1 MRRRCWRG
9 ATRRVSYAQRSGR
22 LGGQAGASA
31 NPVRRPSITWRHDSI
46 PFVEAAVARK
56 LTLDFLK
63 TEAASGAALG
73 LAALAALIVA
83 NSPWSADYFAWLKS
97 YHAVQIGPIRLE
109 ETISDWIKEGLMA
122 IFFLVVGL
130 EIKYEILRGEL
141 SDPRKLATPV
151 LAALGGMVGPAL
163 VYLALTGAIGAP
175 HQGWPIPLATDI
187 AFALAVFGFVG
198 RGLPSSLRVFLLTL
212 AIVDDL
218 GAIALI
224 ALLFSQ
230 GLDWTPLLWAV
241 GLLVAGGLFA
251 HWRRVTA
258 PFWVLGFGLVWYLT
272 VLSGLSTSLTAVAFA
287 MIVPLTARKENKQS
301 PLKEAMHD
309 LHPWNAYLVLPL
321 FAFAK
326 AGVSFAGL
334 SLDQALAPLVIAIA
348 LGLFL
353 GKQVGVFGAAWLAS
367 ALRIGAR
374 PTDATWMQ
382 VYGVSLLCGV
392 GFTMSLFIGVLAFP
406 GAVDSP
412 EQIEVK
418 LGVIGGSILSAV
430 AAAIVLGMAG
440 RRREADP
447 AAKTPEVAAIEGEN
461 AQKLT

>member
-1 MRRRCWRG
+1 M
-9 ATRRVSYAQRSGR
+9 
-22 LGGQAGASA
+22 
-31 NPVRRPSITWRHDSI
+31 
-46 PFVEAAVARK
+46 ARK
-56 LTLDFLK
+56 ITLDFLK
-63 TEAASGAALG
+63 TEAASGSAL
-73 LAALAALIVA
+73 ALAAIAAVLVA
-83 NSPWSADYFAWLKS
+83 NSPWSADYFTWLKS
-97 YHAVQIGPIRLE
+97 YHVLQIGPLRLE

-141 SDPRKLATPV
+141 SDPKKLATPV
-151 LAALGGMVGPAL
+151 LAAIGGMAGPAA
-163 VYLALTGAIGAP
+163 VYLALTGLIGAP

-187 AFALAVFGFVG
+187 AFALAIFGFVG
-198 RGLPSSLRVFLLTL
+198 KGLPSSLRIFLLTL

-224 ALLFSQ
+224 AVLFSE
-230 GLDWTPLLWAV
+230 GVNWTPLLWAAAM
-241 GLLVAGGLFA
+241 LLVVAVA
-251 HWRRVTA
+251 ARRFQVAA
-258 PFWVLGFGLVWYLT
+258 PFWVLGFAAVWYLT
-272 VLSGLSTSLTAVAFA
+272 VISGLSTSLTAVAFA
-287 MIVPLTARKENKQS
+287 AIVPIKARRETHQS

-326 AGVSFAGL
+326 AGVSFTGL
-334 SLDQALAPLVIAIA
+334 SMEQAFAPLVIAIA

-353 GKQVGVFGAAWLAS
+353 GKQAGVLAAAWLAS
-367 ALRIGAR
+367 ALKIGAR
-374 PTDATWMQ
+374 PSGATWMQ

-430 AAAIVLGMAG
+430 AAAVVLAMAG
-440 RRREADP
+440 RGRQADP
-447 AAKTPEVAAIEGEN
+447 AAEEPEVEPLQGDGV
-461 AQKLT
+461 QKLT

>member
-1 MRRRCWRG
+1 M
-9 ATRRVSYAQRSGR
+9 
-22 LGGQAGASA
+22 
-31 NPVRRPSITWRHDSI
+31 
-46 PFVEAAVARK
+46 ARK

-63 TEAASGAALG
+63 TEAASGSAL
-73 LAALAALIVA
+73 ALAAIAAVLVA
-83 NSPWSADYFAWLKS
+83 NSPWSADYFTWLKS
-97 YHAVQIGPIRLE
+97 YHVLQIGPLRLE

-141 SDPRKLATPV
+141 SDPKKLATPV
-151 LAALGGMVGPAL
+151 LAAIGGMAGPAA
-163 VYLALTGAIGAP
+163 VYLALTGLIGAP

-187 AFALAVFGFVG
+187 AFALAIFGFVG
-198 RGLPSSLRVFLLTL
+198 KGLPSSLRIFLLTL

-224 ALLFSQ
+224 AVLFSE
-230 GLDWTPLLWAV
+230 GVNWTPLLWAAAM
-241 GLLVAGGLFA
+241 LLVGAVA
-251 HWRRVTA
+251 ARRFQVAA
-258 PFWVLGFGLVWYLT
+258 PFWVLGFAAVWYLT
-272 VLSGLSTSLTAVAFA
+272 VISGLSTSLTAVAFA
-287 MIVPLTARKENKQS
+287 AIVPIKARRETHQS

-334 SLDQALAPLVIAIA
+334 SMEQAFAPLVIAIA

-353 GKQVGVFGAAWLAS
+353 GKQAGVLAAAWLAS
-367 ALRIGAR
+367 ALKIGAR
-374 PTDATWMQ
+374 PSGATWMQ

-430 AAAIVLGMAG
+430 AAAVVLALAG
-440 RRREADP
+440 RGREADP
-447 AAKTPEVAAIEGEN
+447 AAKEPEVEPLQGDGV
-461 AQKLT
+461 QKLT

>member
-1 MRRRCWRG
+1 M
-9 ATRRVSYAQRSGR
+9 
-22 LGGQAGASA
+22 
-31 NPVRRPSITWRHDSI
+31 
-46 PFVEAAVARK
+46 ARK

-63 TEAASGAALG
+63 TEAASGSAL
-73 LAALAALIVA
+73 ALAAIAAVLVA
-83 NSPWSADYFAWLKS
+83 NSPWSADYFTWLKS
-97 YHAVQIGPIRLE
+97 YHVLQIGPLRLE

-141 SDPRKLATPV
+141 SDPKKLATPV
-151 LAALGGMVGPAL
+151 LAALGGMAGPAA
-163 VYLALTGAIGAP
+163 VYLALTGLIGAP

-187 AFALAVFGFVG
+187 AFALAIFGFVG
-198 RGLPSSLRVFLLTL
+198 KGLPSSLRIFLLTL

-224 ALLFSQ
+224 AVLFSE
-230 GLDWTPLLWAV
+230 GVNWMPLLWAAAM
-241 GLLVAGGLFA
+241 LLLGAVAA
-251 HWRRVTA
+251 RRFQIPA
-258 PFWVLGFGLVWYLT
+258 PFWVLGFAAVWYLT
-272 VLSGLSTSLTAVAFA
+272 VISGLSTSLTAVAFA
-287 MIVPLTARKENKQS
+287 AIVPIKARRETHQS

-326 AGVSFAGL
+326 AGVSFSGL
-334 SLDQALAPLVIAIA
+334 SMEQAFAPLVIAIA

-353 GKQVGVFGAAWLAS
+353 GKQAGVLTAAWLAS
-367 ALRIGAR
+367 ALKIGAR
-374 PTDATWMQ
+374 PSGASWMQ

-430 AAAIVLGMAG
+430 AAAVVLALAG
-440 RRREADP
+440 RGREADP
-447 AAKTPEVAAIEGEN
+447 AAEEPDVEPLQGHGV
-461 AQKLT
+461 QKLT

>member
-1 MRRRCWRG
+1 M
-9 ATRRVSYAQRSGR
+9 
-22 LGGQAGASA
+22 
-31 NPVRRPSITWRHDSI
+31 
-46 PFVEAAVARK
+46 ARK
-56 LTLDFLK
+56 FTLDFLK
-63 TEAASGAALG
+63 TEAASGAVLA

-83 NSPWSADYFAWLKS
+83 NSPLGPDYFAWLKS
-97 YHAVQIGPIRLE
+97 HQPLQAGPLRLE
-109 ETISDWIKEGLMA
+109 LTVSEWIKEGLMA
-122 IFFLVVGL
+122 VFFLVVGL

-151 LAALGGMVGPAL
+151 LAALGGMAGPAI
-163 VYLALTGAIGAP
+163 VYLALSGLIGAP
-175 HQGWPIPLATDI
+175 HPGWPIPLATDI

-198 RGLPSSLRVFLLTL
+198 KGLPPSLRVFLLTL

-218 GAIALI
+218 GAIVLI

-230 GLDWTPLLWAV
+230 GIDWTPLLGAL
-241 GLLVAGGLFA
+241 GLLAAGAVVA
-251 HWRRVTA
+251 HRIRVTA
-258 PFWVLGFGLVWYLT
+258 PFWVIGFCAVWHLT

-287 MIVPLTARKENKQS
+287 LIVPIAPRRDDGQS

-334 SLDQALAPLVIAIA
+334 SAEQALAPLVLAIA

-353 GKQVGVFGAAWLAS
+353 GKQFGVFGAAWLAS
-367 ALRIGAR
+367 ALKLGKPPTGASW
-374 PTDATWMQ
+374 AQ
-382 VYGVSLLCGV
+382 LYGVALLCGV

-412 EQIEVK
+412 WQIEVK

-430 AAAIVLGMAG
+430 AAALVLRLLG
-440 RRREADP
+440 RVPGRSAEDHDGS
-447 AAKTPEVAAIEGEN
+447 V
-461 AQKLT
+461 

>member
-1 MRRRCWRG
+1 M
-9 ATRRVSYAQRSGR
+9 
-22 LGGQAGASA
+22 
-31 NPVRRPSITWRHDSI
+31 
-46 PFVEAAVARK
+46 ARK

-63 TEAASGAALG
+63 TEAASGSAL
-73 LAALAALIVA
+73 ALAAIAAVLVA
-83 NSPWSADYFAWLKS
+83 NSPWSADYFTWLKS
-97 YHAVQIGPIRLE
+97 YHVLQIGPLRLE

-130 EIKYEILRGEL
+130 EIKNEILRGEL
-141 SDPRKLATPV
+141 SDPKKLATPV
-151 LAALGGMVGPAL
+151 LAAVGGMAGPAA
-163 VYLALTGAIGAP
+163 VYLALTGLIGAP

-187 AFALAVFGFVG
+187 AFALAIFGFVG
-198 RGLPSSLRVFLLTL
+198 KGLPSSLRIFLLTL

-224 ALLFSQ
+224 AVLFSE
-230 GLDWTPLLWAV
+230 GVNWMPLLWAAAM
-241 GLLVAGGLFA
+241 LLVGAVAA
-251 HWRRVTA
+251 HRFQIAA
-258 PFWVLGFGLVWYLT
+258 PFWVLGFAAVWYLT
-272 VLSGLSTSLTAVAFA
+272 VISGLSTSLTAVAFA
-287 MIVPLTARKENKQS
+287 AIVPIKARRDTHQS

-326 AGVSFAGL
+326 AGVSFSGL
-334 SLDQALAPLVIAIA
+334 SMEQAFAPLVIAIA

-353 GKQVGVFGAAWLAS
+353 GKQAGVLAAAWLAS
-367 ALRIGAR
+367 ALKIGAR
-374 PTDATWMQ
+374 PSGASWMQ

-430 AAAIVLGMAG
+430 AAAVVLALAG
-440 RRREADP
+440 RGREADP
-447 AAKTPEVAAIEGEN
+447 AAEEPDVEPLQGHG